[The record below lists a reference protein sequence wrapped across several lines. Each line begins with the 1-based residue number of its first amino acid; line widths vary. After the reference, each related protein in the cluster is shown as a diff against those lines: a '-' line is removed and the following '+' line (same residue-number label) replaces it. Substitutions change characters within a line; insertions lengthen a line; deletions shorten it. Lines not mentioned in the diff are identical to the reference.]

1 MKSRCSSMLRAA
13 LLAILLRSL
22 PPVAEAQIVANL
34 HLFSAGATNGD
45 RPNAGLIQGSD
56 GNFYGTTQFGGSAT
70 VGTVFRISPSGEY
83 TNLYSFGSTAI
94 FDGWQPLAALVQGSD
109 GNFYGTTSMQGTNSC
124 KCGNLFRISP
134 GGGYTNL
141 HYFSG
146 LANDGGSPNG
156 ALIQG
161 RDGNFYGTAYGG
173 GTHGAGV
180 VFRISPTGEY
190 TNLYSFGSVPADGA
204 GPRGGLVQGRDGNFY
219 GTTFAGGSNGFG
231 TVFRLG
237 PTGDYAVLHRFAGG
251 FYYGNNDGHA
261 PYGPLVEGPDG
272 NFYGTA
278 SLGGTNNCSCGVVY
292 RIAPN
297 GNYTTIHSFHD
308 YPDGSTPEA
317 GLVLGSDGNFYGTT
331 FSGGT
336 NNIYAY
342 GTIFRISP
350 SGQYATL
357 YSFDHLTRGSYPQSS
372 LVQGSDG
379 NFYGTTYESG
389 TGQRGTVFKLFAD
402 RKSVV

>member
-161 RDGNFYGTAYGG
+161 RDGNFYGAAYGG

-331 FSGGT
+331 YSGGT
-336 NNIYAY
+336 NNVYAY
-342 GTIFRISP
+342 GTVFRISP
-350 SGQYATL
+350 GGAYVTL
-357 YSFDHLTRGSYPQSS
+357 CSFDHLTRGSYPQSS
-372 LVQGSDG
+372 LEIGRASC
-379 NFYGTTYESG
+379 
-389 TGQRGTVFKLFAD
+389 R
-402 RKSVV
+402 